1 MSTFIPG
8 YALSEPRNF
17 YDSYFEEISG
27 MKNKWWFHVA
37 FSSVV
42 IASLLLGMYLLY
54 LAGFRFHEL
63 PSAFTDCFFF
73 LLCIYVG
80 RWLGNQYLKS
90 KLAVFISYL
99 LTVITMLAVFKWLL
113 VKYVFNHSYAGFFEV
128 VRNTMPFFLV
138 GLVAGILVKL
148 IRSSIQKELNDSH
161 LQGQQK
167 TTEFDLLQS
176 QLSPHF
182 LFNTLNNLYGISI
195 EQHERIPPLLLKL
208 SHLLRYSVYGG
219 KKQMVTLTE
228 ELDYIKT
235 YIEFEQIRISDR
247 LILKTN
253 IAQVTDSTIKI
264 APMVLIVFIENAF
277 KHAKNTIAQ
286 KIYIAVDLQVA
297 DGFINFSVVNSYNEE
312 VNQAQTKDEHS
323 GIGLTNTIKR
333 LNLLYGNSYELQQ
346 HSGNDVYQ
354 VQIKLKINR

>member
-1 MSTFIPG
+1 
-8 YALSEPRNF
+8 
-17 YDSYFEEISG
+17 
-27 MKNKWWFHVA
+27 MKNTWWFHVA
-37 FSSVV
+37 FSLAV
-42 IASLLLGMYLLY
+42 IGALLLGMYLLY
-54 LAGFRFHEL
+54 LAGFQFHEL
-63 PSAFTDCFFF
+63 PAAFTDCFFF
-73 LLCIYVG
+73 LLCVYVG
-80 RWLGNQYLKS
+80 RWLGIRYLHG
-90 KLAVFISYL
+90 KLVVFISYSIAAVTL
-99 LTVITMLAVFKWLL
+99 LAIVKWLM
-113 VKYVFNHSYAGFFEV
+113 VRYIFNHPYAGFLEV
-128 VRNTMPFFLV
+128 IRDTMPFFLV

-148 IRSSIQKELNDSH
+148 IRASIQKELNAAY
-161 LQGQQK
+161 LQSEQK

-219 KKQMVTLTE
+219 KKQMVPLTE

-253 IAQVTDSTIKI
+253 MAEVDDPAIKI

-277 KHAKNTIAQ
+277 KHAKNTITQ
-286 KIYIAVDLQVA
+286 KIYIAVDLQVT
-297 DGFINFSVVNSYNEE
+297 DGLINFSVVNSYNEE
-312 VNQAQTKDEHS
+312 VSQTQLNDEHS

-346 HSGNDVYQ
+346 RRENDKYH
-354 VQIKLKINR
+354 VQLKLKKC